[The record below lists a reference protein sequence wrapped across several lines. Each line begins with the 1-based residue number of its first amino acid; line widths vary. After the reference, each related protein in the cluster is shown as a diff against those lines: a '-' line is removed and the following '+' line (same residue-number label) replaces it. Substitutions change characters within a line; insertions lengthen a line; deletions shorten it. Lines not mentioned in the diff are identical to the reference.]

1 MPITAYSKKF
11 KSELDVEQFKNRY
24 NDLIEKPDLA
34 QFVKDDIECSCCG
47 VSGARII
54 KEGISSKNNLKVK
67 QTHFAFKNENGGDA
81 HRVFCDH

>member
-1 MPITAYSKKF
+1 MPITAYSKKI

-47 VSGARII
+47 
-54 KEGISSKNNLKVK
+54 
-67 QTHFAFKNENGGDA
+67 
-81 HRVFCDH
+81 